1 MGIIQTAPR
10 RSVLSFSLCMLV
22 SMRMCLCTRVRFCYY
37 PSDYALYRTYG
48 IVPRTPGAGAG
59 GGGTQ
64 PGGSGGRRPR
74 GTTPCG
80 MRGVAPA
87 PGCVRD
93 RSGSRVC
100 LVHGAQ
106 SKVGITPYYKSVL
119 ARWRD
124 DNAVT
129 DHSAVGSTRS
139 GFKQFCHSCVRMT
152 SQLLRSV
159 HRRVGTPGSAWRLDD
174 DVVGRATWTKATG
187 SRYCGLVGLQL

>member
-1 MGIIQTAPR
+1 MAPR

-37 PSDYALYRTYG
+37 PSDYALPYVRDRPAHPG
-48 IVPRTPGAGAG
+48 GGGAGAG
-59 GGGTQ
+59 AVGRTRDGRRGG
-64 PGGSGGRRPR
+64 RPR